1 VAVVALASV
10 KGAPGVTTT
19 VLALGSAWPAHRAV
33 IVMECDPAGGDI
45 SARRGLAAEPNLVS
59 LAAAVRRSRGH
70 SATNL
75 ADHCQQLPGG
85 LRIVAGSPAP
95 TEMRSAIAAV
105 GRTLPELAADAAAD
119 LLVDC
124 GRLDS
129 GVAGSAEHGDAAGAQ
144 AARPLPLIQGS
155 DFLVLVSRG
164 DLADLS
170 HLESWLPVLRSLT
183 ESMAL
188 VLVGNLS
195 WHVEEVS
202 AALDVEVIGQVPHD
216 PTGAAAVNGGP
227 LRGAW
232 ARLPVLRAARAAA
245 DRIAEKL
252 PAAQPERRAE
262 AHAMTPELN
271 AVPATAEAS
280 S

>member
-1 VAVVALASV
+1 M
-10 KGAPGVTTT
+10 TTT
-19 VLALGSAWPAHRAV
+19 TLALGSAWPAHRAV

-45 SARRGLAAEPNLVS
+45 AARRGLAAEPNLVS

-70 SATNL
+70 SATLL

-105 GRTLPELAADAAAD
+105 GRTLPGLAADAAAD

-129 GVAGSAEHGDAAGAQ
+129 GVAGSAEDGDAAGAQ
-144 AARPLPLIQGS
+144 ATPLLPLIEGS
-155 DFLVLVSRG
+155 DLLVLVSRG
-164 DLADLS
+164 DLAELS
-170 HLESWLPVLRSLT
+170 HLESWLPALRSLN
-183 ESMAL
+183 ESVAL
-188 VLVGNLS
+188 VLVGRLS

-202 AALDVEVIGQVPHD
+202 AALDVEVIGHVPHD
-216 PTGAAAVNGGP
+216 PSGAAAVDGGP

-245 DRIAEKL
+245 DRIAKRL
-252 PAAQPERRAE
+252 PAAQPDRPAE
-262 AHAMTPELN
+262 ANATTPELH